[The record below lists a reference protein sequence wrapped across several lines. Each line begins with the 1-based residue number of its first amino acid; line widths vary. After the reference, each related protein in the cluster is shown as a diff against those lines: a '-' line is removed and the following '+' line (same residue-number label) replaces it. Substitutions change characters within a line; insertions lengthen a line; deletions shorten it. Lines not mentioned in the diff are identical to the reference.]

1 MKYKLRISKN
11 IKNDRGYWLTDIQ
24 GENIG
29 GKIEVVEGSPD
40 SYNARGNTPEKA
52 ELIFVEKRRKQMKYE
67 YQGIKLGDSIEKIIN
82 LLNNENTKLNDF
94 STDLIYKTGSTIED
108 ISTRIYI
115 CLYTGIVVMI
125 KVFDQDFCL
134 VEDLKI
140 GLPITNE
147 IIEKY
152 GLYEDDVA
160 EDEGY
165 YESTK
170 YKELII
176 DIDWGTSR
184 LKRYNDGIERIIG
197 YTFYEQD
204 KLEFNIRKDVVD
216 NCLECKNLKD
226 IFYSLWKTNTIE
238 VDVDKREIY
247 GQLDNYKFTFDLV
260 TRDIKSIQNLETGE
274 FLKTYN

>member
-1 MKYKLRISKN
+1 
-11 IKNDRGYWLTDIQ
+11 
-24 GENIG
+24 
-29 GKIEVVEGSPD
+29 
-40 SYNARGNTPEKA
+40 
-52 ELIFVEKRRKQMKYE
+52 MKYE

-94 STDLIYKTGSTIED
+94 GTNLIYKTGSTIED

-152 GLYEDDVA
+152 GLYEDDIA

-176 DIDWGTSR
+176 DIDWGTGR
-184 LKRYNDGIERIIG
+184 LERYNDMIERIIG
-197 YTFYEQD
+197 YEFYEQD
-204 KLEFNIRKDVVD
+204 KLEFNIRKDEVD
-216 NCLECKNLKD
+216 NYLECKNLKD
-226 IFYSLWKTNTIE
+226 IFHSLRFKEDSLE
-238 VDVDKREIY
+238 VDIDKREIY

-260 TRDIKSIQNLETGE
+260 TRDIKSIQNLETRE
-274 FLKTYN
+274 FVKTYN